1 MFKLIKKMMQ
11 GKKTLNNRGGRFLTV
26 YLGNGK
32 YKNGKVLKAGYLRT
46 KVQLAQGGIVLVS
59 NRNID
64 LVAADHDLIRV

>member
-1 MFKLIKKMMQ
+1 MLQFFKKMVQ

-32 YKNGKVLKAGYLRT
+32 YKNGKVLKAGYIKT
-46 KVQLAQGGIVLVS
+46 KVQLASGGVVLVS

-64 LVAADHDLIRV
+64 LVATDHQLIRV

>member
-1 MFKLIKKMMQ
+1 MLQFLKKMVQ

-32 YKNGKVLKAGYLRT
+32 YKNGKVLKAGYIKT
-46 KVQLAQGGIVLVS
+46 KVQLASGGVVLVS

-64 LVAADHDLIRV
+64 LVATDHQLIRV

>member
-1 MFKLIKKMMQ
+1 MLQFIKKMVQ

-32 YKNGKVLKAGYLRT
+32 YKNGKVLKAGYIKT
-46 KVQLAQGGIVLVS
+46 KVQLASGGVVLVS

-64 LVAADHDLIRV
+64 LVATDHQLIRV